1 MVGARSPAGWLA
13 SLALVLALAGAA
25 PSARAAEL
33 QFSAS
38 VDQTTVGLG
47 QQFQLVLTVQGEDMF
62 SVPTPTLPALPDFT
76 VLGSSSSQST
86 NISIIGGQM
95 KKQATVSFVY
105 ALTANKLGALSI
117 PPARLSYQ
125 GREYTSQPIA
135 ITVVKEAHGAAPPGG
150 APGAAPS
157 RTPPSVEGNVFLSV
171 IPSKRTVYVGEPLTV
186 EVSLC
191 TRFQIANG
199 GWAEIPAFDGFW
211 TEKIFDADRFDFQNR
226 VIDGRSFGVSLLKKA
241 ALIPITAGHAR
252 LKELAFNVAVQQQSR
267 DPFDLF
273 GSTQNLRIASKP
285 VTIDVLPLPEAGKPA
300 EFTGGVGQYTLTAAL
315 DRVTS
320 TGSEPVNLTLK
331 MSGSGNLRMIGP
343 PALPAMQGLKI
354 LAPEIKDDARAAGE
368 TVRGTKTFRY
378 PILPQSDGKYV
389 IAPIAIA
396 YFDPQGKAYRTLK
409 TPQLE
414 FSASATS
421 TSAPMVE
428 ATGLRVLGT
437 DIGYIK
443 PDAAQLPITPMGLPW
458 WPNLLYLL
466 SFGMM
471 GSAVW
476 YRGHSERLLADRG
489 YARKSRS
496 SSLVRRRLRHA
507 EALLKKNDEK
517 GFYAELTRAVMG
529 YVGDRFDLDSHALT
543 RDQLRAELDRV
554 QVQPEVSTALI
565 GIVDQCEI
573 ARFSP
578 AMAGSSQ
585 PNALFAQTRDL
596 LGRL

>member
-1 MVGARSPAGWLA
+1 LLTW
-13 SLALVLALAGAA
+13 VLALALA
-25 PSARAAEL
+25 PPLRAAEL

-125 GREYTSQPIA
+125 GREYSSQPIA
-135 ITVVKEAHGAAPPGG
+135 ITVVKGAQGAAPSGG
-150 APGAAPS
+150 APGAAAS
-157 RTPPSVEGNVFLSV
+157 RTPASVEGNVFLSV

-191 TRFQIANG
+191 TRFQVANG

-241 ALIPITAGHAR
+241 ALIPITTGHAR

-273 GSTQNLRIASKP
+273 GGTQNLRIASKP
-285 VTIDVLPLPEAGKPA
+285 VAIEVLPLPESGKPA

-315 DRVTS
+315 DRTTS

-343 PALPAMQGLKI
+343 PALPAIQGLKI

-389 IAPIAIA
+389 IAPVTIA
-396 YFDPQGKAYRTLK
+396 YFDPQARAYRSLK

-414 FSASATS
+414 FSASGTS

-428 ATGLRVLGT
+428 ATGRVLGT

-443 PDAAQLPITPMGLPW
+443 PDAAQLAVTPMALPW

-507 EALLKKNDEK
+507 EVLLKKNDEK

-554 QVQPEVSTALI
+554 QVAPEVSTALI

-578 AMAGSSQ
+578 AMAGSGE
-585 PNALFAQTRDL
+585 PKALFAKTRDL